1 MQPTITLFLSFE
13 NGARYLLTLL
23 GSPVCVDY
31 QGFPVAPVVKNPPAR
46 AGDVRDLGPSLG
58 REDPREE
65 GMATPPEFLPGESRW
80 QRSPA
85 GYRPGVAE
93 RRTRLQHLSPH
104 TR

>member
-58 REDPREE
+58 REDPLRRAWPPLQNSCLENPVGEE
-65 GMATPPEFLPGESRW
+65 PGGLQAVGRRASDTAAAPEPI
-80 QRSPA
+80 
-85 GYRPGVAE
+85 
-93 RRTRLQHLSPH
+93 H
-104 TR
+104 